1 MSAYGTQIF
10 YCCTYDNNNIY
21 DVINKLSPY
30 FYKETNEITQ
40 VNVPK
45 KIEFKDNTE
54 TNKEMAE
61 KPNNPSNRLFDK
73 QDYITPNHKD
83 YLFWSLYIAKYG
95 YNDYMQIQI
104 NYGVKKMEVNQ
115 KIIDYLK
122 TRLYKMKSVNTR
134 ITKAR
139 VQEMFSDMMIN
150 QKDTP
155 MVNVYGLLCYYEF
168 NIIMLDETNKT
179 FIRFLTD
186 EPEDKPTYL
195 LSRDGYRTYS
205 IVIEPLTNNKITEIE
220 ETFVELENF
229 EKPMKAISNYKTED
243 LERYV
248 EKLGLSRGQGKM
260 KKTDMFNM
268 VWEHMKW

>member
-10 YCCTYDNNNIY
+10 YCRTYDNNNIY

-30 FYKETNEITQ
+30 FYKEMNEITQ
-40 VNVPK
+40 LNVPT
-45 KIEFKDNTE
+45 KIEIEEKTE
-54 TNKEMAE
+54 TKKEIPE
-61 KPNNPSNRLFDK
+61 KPNKPSNRLFDK
-73 QDYITPNHKD
+73 QDYITPTHKD
-83 YLFWSLYIAKYG
+83 CLFWSLYIAKYG
-95 YNDYMQIQI
+95 YNDYMQIQV

-115 KIIDYLK
+115 KVIDYLK

-155 MVNVYGLLCYYEF
+155 MVNVYGLLCYYNF

-179 FIRFLTD
+179 FIRFLAD

-205 IVIEPLTNNKITEIE
+205 IVMEPLTNNKITEIE
-220 ETFVELENF
+220 EKFVELENF
-229 EKPMKAISNYKTED
+229 EKPLKAISNYKTED
-243 LERYV
+243 LEKYV
-248 EKLGLSRGQGKM
+248 EKLGLSRGEVKM

>member
-10 YCCTYDNNNIY
+10 YCRTYDNNNIY
-21 DVINKLSPY
+21 DVIHKLTPY
-30 FYKETNEITQ
+30 FYKETNKITQ
-40 VNVPK
+40 IKV
-45 KIEFKDNTE
+45 
-54 TNKEMAE
+54 TNKKEIEEKLE
-61 KPNNPSNRLFDK
+61 KPPALPVTPTQTSNRLFDK
-73 QDYITPNHKD
+73 QDYITPTHKD
-83 YLFWSLYIAKYG
+83 CLFWSLYIAKYG
-95 YNDYMQIQI
+95 YNDYMQVQV

-115 KIIDYLK
+115 KVIDYLS

-179 FIRFLTD
+179 FIRFLVD
-186 EPEDKPTYL
+186 EPEDKSTYL

-205 IVIEPLTNNKITEIE
+205 IVIEPLTNDKITEIE
-220 ETFVELENF
+220 KKFVELENF

-248 EKLGLSRGQGKM
+248 EKLGLSTGEEKM
-260 KKTDMFNM
+260 KKADMFNM

>member
-10 YCCTYDNNNIY
+10 YCRTYDNNNIY

-30 FYKETNEITQ
+30 FYKEMNEITQ
-40 VNVPK
+40 LNVPK
-45 KIEFKDNTE
+45 KIEVKE
-54 TNKEMAE
+54 TPETKKEIQDKLNK
-61 KPNNPSNRLFDK
+61 PSNRLFDK
-73 QDYITPNHKD
+73 QDYITPTHKD
-83 YLFWSLYIAKYG
+83 CLFWSLYIAKYG
-95 YNDYMQIQI
+95 YNDYMQIQV

-115 KIIDYLK
+115 KVIDYLK

-195 LSRDGYRTYS
+195 LSRDGYRKYS
-205 IVIEPLTNNKITEIE
+205 VVIEPLTNNKINEIE

>member
-10 YCCTYDNNNIY
+10 YCRTYDNNNIY
-21 DVINKLSPY
+21 DVIHKLSPY

-40 VNVPK
+40 VNVAK
-45 KIEFKDNTE
+45 KIEIEEKLE
-54 TNKEMAE
+54 IKKEMPE
-61 KPNNPSNRLFDK
+61 KSNKPSNRLFDK
-73 QDYITPNHKD
+73 QDYITPTHKD
-83 YLFWSLYIAKYG
+83 CLFWSLYIAKYG
-95 YNDYMQIQI
+95 YNDYMQIQV

-115 KIIDYLK
+115 KVIDYLK
-122 TRLYKMKSVNTR
+122 TRLYKMKGVNTR

-155 MVNVYGLLCYYEF
+155 MINVYGLLCYYEF

-179 FIRFLTD
+179 FIRLLTD

-205 IVIEPLTNNKITEIE
+205 IVIEPLTNNKINEIE